1 MLPLT
6 LGGIAGVQGPPWI
19 DTDQLW
25 RKCPRFRNG
34 FRGPALHTS
43 DMTLSKSTIESI
55 EDIAFH
61 LQRIQQELKRMNG
74 TEALVDQASNTDR
87 MLVTQASIHV
97 DIRAIMEL
105 LKEQQQTIRHLS
117 QRVTLLE
124 SIASQTDSAASD
136 LSENCAD

>member
-6 LGGIAGVQGPPWI
+6 LGGIAGVQGPPWMWNPAMAM
-19 DTDQLW
+19 LPFPVG
-25 RKCPRFRNG
+25 C
-34 FRGPALHTS
+34 RGLALHTS

-124 SIASQTDSAASD
+124 SIASQTPSAASD